1 MARGGFRSGS
11 GRKKGSKNRKAPEK
25 PETLVFLSKA
35 EEFAQF
41 YGGMLA
47 RAQKGKKPSESEKQQ
62 MMKLA
67 AELTKTYE
75 SGGENQGKPIAA
87 KKALEGCIDTGKA
100 LTPEAAKYYD
110 RMKYGEAASKYH
122 PKGHLFGLI
131 KLHPEKPS
139 PTLTRSAGASKVV
152 HWEEKRFIGIK
163 ERARFAS
170 FPDSFQWSGKWTDIY
185 NRQGNSVPPNLMKA
199 IAEHININILQ
210 RMTDAFPGIEIKR
223 IE

>member
-41 YGGMLA
+41 YKGMLD

-75 SGGENQGKPIAA
+75 SGGENQGKPVEELLPLDYMLKIMNDPSEDKDMRARMAQAAAPYCHARKGEGKGKKDEKDDRA
-87 KKALEGCIDTGKA
+87 KKAA
-100 LTPEAAKYYD
+100 
-110 RMKYGEAASKYH
+110 
-122 PKGHLFGLI
+122 
-131 KLHPEKPS
+131 
-139 PTLTRSAGASKVV
+139 
-152 HWEEKRFIGIK
+152 
-163 ERARFAS
+163 
-170 FPDSFQWSGKWTDIY
+170 SGKY
-185 NRQGNSVPPNLMKA
+185 APAPAPLKLVK
-199 IAEHININILQ
+199 
-210 RMTDAFPGIEIKR
+210 
-223 IE
+223 